1 MVSKENAKVPHLD
14 KEVLA
19 TKLKNTKIEIL
30 KNIGQLIMEGKSLTP
45 KELID
50 AIVVP
55 PIRMQLREL
64 ENNAR
69 FRGFFQKIIDIVNLE
84 IQAAPQLPKLLAQMD
99 SDSQKKGINQEF
111 IKIVALPSV
120 EALMN
125 DLDKSMPGAV
135 ELIIKT

>member
-19 TKLKNTKIEIL
+19 TKLKNTKMEIL
-30 KNIGQLIMEGKSLTP
+30 KNVGYLIMEGKSLTP

-125 DLDKSMPGAV
+125 DLDKTMPGAV